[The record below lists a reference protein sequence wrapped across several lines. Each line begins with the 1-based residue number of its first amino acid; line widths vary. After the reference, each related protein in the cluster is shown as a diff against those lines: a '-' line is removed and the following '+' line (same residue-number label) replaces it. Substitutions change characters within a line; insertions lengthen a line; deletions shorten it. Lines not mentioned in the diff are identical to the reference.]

1 MSNSPLVQYTK
12 ISPHKTTGRNHIV
25 DTITIHHMAGNLS
38 IETCGNVF
46 QSREASSNYGV
57 DSKGR
62 IGMYVEEKDRSWCS
76 SSSSNDN
83 RAITIEVAN
92 SNKKW
97 EISSQAMVSLINL
110 VVDCCRRNNI
120 SKLVWSELKADR
132 INHKNGCNMTVH
144 RDFASTTCPGDY
156 LYSKMPYIA
165 SEVNKQLIPFNEE
178 GVGEFVERLYQTTL
192 GRSSDPAGKTYWIDK
207 ARCGATGADLA
218 YGFLRSPEFL
228 RLSSDMTDEEYVET
242 LYQAFF
248 GRRSD
253 PIGLNYWCGRLEAGY
268 DRDSI
273 IKGFIGSVEWR
284 DLCRLYGIKPQ

>member
-12 ISPHKTTGRNHIV
+12 ISHHQTTGRNHRI
-25 DTITIHHMAGNLS
+25 DTISIHHMAGDLS
-38 IETCGNVF
+38 IETCGDVF

-76 SSSSNDN
+76 SSSANDS
-83 RAITIEVAN
+83 RAITIEVADF
-92 SNKKW
+92 NKKW
-97 EISSQAMVSLINL
+97 EISSQAMTSLINL
-110 VVDCCRRNNI
+110 VVDVCKRNNI

-132 INHKNGCNMTVH
+132 INHRDGCNMTVH
-144 RDFASTTCPGDY
+144 RDFAPTTCPGAY

-165 SEVNKQLIPFNEE
+165 SEVNKQLIPFSEE

-192 GRSSDPAGKTYWIDK
+192 GRPSDSVGGTYWIDK

-228 RLSSDMTDEEYVET
+228 SLSSDMTDEEYVET

-253 PIGLNYWCGRLEAGY
+253 PIGLDYWCGRLEAGY

-273 IKGFIGSVEWR
+273 IEGFIGSAEWR
-284 DLCRLYGIKPQ
+284 DLCRSYGIETQ